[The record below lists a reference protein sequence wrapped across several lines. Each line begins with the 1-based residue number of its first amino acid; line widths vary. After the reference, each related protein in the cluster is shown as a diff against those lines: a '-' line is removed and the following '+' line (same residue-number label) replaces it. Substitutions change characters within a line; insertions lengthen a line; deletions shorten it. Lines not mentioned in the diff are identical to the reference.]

1 MQSDLRW
8 PSSRLI
14 AGVRFTVEGAGV
26 APLETADRSVP
37 PWNRRLSLSHQV
49 WPKAPHREAEDEP
62 RPSAKAERLG
72 THDASVPC
80 RALTRALTKWTE
92 VDCKWIELPRAQHWI
107 ALVPAG
113 PTSGPLPVQSTS
125 PWGASPNEVDRKWT
139 GSGPKWTE
147 VGVRLAHRGLDRD
160 KLTLFRLEDDLEDA
174 GLAG

>member
-49 WPKAPHREAEDEP
+49 WPKAPQREAEDEP

-80 RALTRALTKWTE
+80 RALTRALT
-92 VDCKWIELPRAQHWI
+92 VIARARYALPKRCLADDRSLSL
-107 ALVPAG
+107 ALWAL
-113 PTSGPLPVQSTS
+113 SL
-125 PWGASPNEVDRKWT
+125 
-139 GSGPKWTE
+139 
-147 VGVRLAHRGLDRD
+147 
-160 KLTLFRLEDDLEDA
+160 
-174 GLAG
+174 

>member
-1 MQSDLRW
+1 VQSDLRW

-49 WPKAPHREAEDEP
+49 WPKAPQREAEDEP

-80 RALTRALTKWTE
+80 RALTRALTW
-92 VDCKWIELPRAQHWI
+92 CNRRELLLLLAVGLH
-107 ALVPAG
+107 PAG
-113 PTSGPLPVQSTS
+113 ALL
-125 PWGASPNEVDRKWT
+125 R
-139 GSGPKWTE
+139 
-147 VGVRLAHRGLDRD
+147 RLAAPDAAEDRTRDRNDARPSCAVDFRCPAGAARLLPLLDPFTSRPGAYIAF
-160 KLTLFRLEDDLEDA
+160 TTRSGTSRIA
-174 GLAG
+174 